1 MRASKVTDRRLA
13 RTCSFD
19 AQPAQAATHR
29 CVERRLAPSC
39 SRKPRRPVSAA
50 RAVGDEEKSLQ
61 NPCADAIYAPSPD
74 DGVAGIEASKTFAE
88 AATFASFLLDLASS
102 SFTALVDMPELADF
116 ADWPMAR
123 LRFQRHASLCSHAA
137 CVHASTFVRVG
148 ARDAG
153 RERRAT
159 VT

>member
-1 MRASKVTDRRLA
+1 MTRS
-13 RTCSFD
+13 
-19 AQPAQAATHR
+19 R
-29 CVERRLAPSC
+29 CKQQRIAAPSGA
-39 SRKPRRPVSAA
+39 SRPLVPENLALFSAA
-50 RAVGDEEKSLQ
+50 RVDEEK
-61 NPCADAIYAPSPD
+61 PCTDAFYAPSPD
-74 DGVAGIEASKTFAE
+74 DGVAGVEASKTFAE

>member
-1 MRASKVTDRRLA
+1 MTRS
-13 RTCSFD
+13 
-19 AQPAQAATHR
+19 R
-29 CVERRLAPSC
+29 CKQQRIAAPSGA
-39 SRKPRRPVSAA
+39 SRPLVPENLAALFSAA

-74 DGVAGIEASKTFAE
+74 DGVAGIESSKTFAE

>member
-1 MRASKVTDRRLA
+1 MFQKTSP
-13 RTCSFD
+13 C
-19 AQPAQAATHR
+19 
-29 CVERRLAPSC
+29 
-39 SRKPRRPVSAA
+39 SAA
-50 RAVGDEEKSLQ
+50 RAVVDEEK
-61 NPCADAIYAPSPD
+61 PCTDAFYAPSPD
-74 DGVAGIEASKTFAE
+74 DGVAGVEASKTFAE